1 MRVAWRCAEG
11 QEMTDSTGIDEN
23 VAQVYL
29 SNSDHNRLITE
40 AQDIMQNTD
49 ITIDRNVLLDRH
61 SVCRRN
67 VSRLNPRELI
77 RSCTTTD

>member
-1 MRVAWRCAEG
+1 
-11 QEMTDSTGIDEN
+11 
-23 VAQVYL
+23 
-29 SNSDHNRLITE
+29 LIAE
-40 AQDIMQNTD
+40 AQDIMRNTD

-67 VSRLNPRELI
+67 VSRLNPKELI